1 MIVSEKKVSE
11 HWYTRD
17 GEPMY
22 TVVGKTGVRPTTLRD
37 ARTKD
42 LVPSVTTILNVAAK
56 PALIAWMQKQVLLSA
71 LSLHR
76 LVDENDVSY
85 MDRILVDSR
94 ELAKAS
100 AAAGTDIHNAIE
112 AFYSGNK
119 SERHFDHV
127 KAVSDA
133 LTEEFGDQDWVSEKS
148 FGHELGFGGKCDLHS
163 LEVVVD
169 VKTKDFGPGDD
180 VDGYDEHL
188 MQLAAYRVG
197 LGVPEAKCANIF
209 VSRTHPGLTVIKNWT
224 EDEVVRGW
232 EQFKCLLRFWQ
243 LKHNYK

>member
-1 MIVSEKKVSE
+1 
-11 HWYTRD
+11 
-17 GEPMY
+17 
-22 TVVGKTGVRPTTLRD
+22 
-37 ARTKD
+37 
-42 LVPSVTTILNVAAK
+42 
-56 PALIAWMQKQVLLSA
+56 MQKQVLMSA
-71 LSLHR
+71 LTMQR
-76 LVDENDVSY
+76 IGDEPDAAY

-94 ELAKAS
+94 ELAKA
-100 AAAGTDIHNAIE
+100 AADAGTDIHNSIE

-119 SERHFDHV
+119 PSRHFEHV

-133 LTEEFGDQDWVSEKS
+133 LQEEFGDQDWVAEKS

-169 VKTKDFGPGDD
+169 VKTKEFGPSDD

-209 VSRTHPGLTVIKNWT
+209 VSRTHPGLVVIKNWT
-224 EDEVVRGW
+224 EDELVRGW
-232 EQFKCLLRFWQ
+232 EQFQCLLRFWQ
-243 LKHNYK
+243 LKHNYR